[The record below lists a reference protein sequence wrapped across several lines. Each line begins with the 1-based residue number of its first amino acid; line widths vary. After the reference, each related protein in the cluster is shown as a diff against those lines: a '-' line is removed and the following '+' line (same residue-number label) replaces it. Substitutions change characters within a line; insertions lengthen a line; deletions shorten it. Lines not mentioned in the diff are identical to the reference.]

1 MKFKDIV
8 YIASKSGLYEM
19 IGNRPNG
26 LIAKSLA
33 DGSTQF
39 YSSRIFQFT
48 PLDTIEMF
56 STDDNV
62 PLRKIMQMAKD
73 NLSTHAVPDAN
84 ADNEILKKY
93 FKAIFPSYDE
103 ERVKMSDI
111 KKFVK
116 WFAICKDMDFA
127 DATENNV
134 AEKVETKTETVA
146 TEPEAKPK
154 KSATKKATETTT
166 SSDEVVK
173 EKKPRAKKKAE

>member
-1 MKFKDIV
+1 MEFKDIV
-8 YIASKSGLYEM
+8 YIAGKSGLYEM

-84 ADNEILKKY
+84 AGNEILKKY

-116 WFAICKDMDFA
+116 WFAICKDIDFA
-127 DATENNV
+127 
-134 AEKVETKTETVA
+134 EKESKDTAAKEETVV
-146 TEPEAKPK
+146 EEKEAKPK
-154 KSATKKATETTT
+154 KAAAKKTTETA
-166 SSDEVVK
+166 SSTEEIVK
-173 EKKPRAKKKAE
+173 EKKPRAKKKTE

>member
-1 MKFKDIV
+1 MEFKDIV
-8 YIASKSGLYEM
+8 YIAGKSGLYEM

-26 LIAKSLA
+26 LIAKSIA

-116 WFAICKDMDFA
+116 WFAICKDIDFA
-127 DATENNV
+127 EKTTENII
-134 AEKVETKTETVA
+134 AKEEPKTETVA
-146 TEPEAKPK
+146 AETETKPK
-154 KSATKKATETTT
+154 KSATKKATETTALT
-166 SSDEVVK
+166 EETVK
-173 EKKPRAKKKAE
+173 EKKPRAKKKTE